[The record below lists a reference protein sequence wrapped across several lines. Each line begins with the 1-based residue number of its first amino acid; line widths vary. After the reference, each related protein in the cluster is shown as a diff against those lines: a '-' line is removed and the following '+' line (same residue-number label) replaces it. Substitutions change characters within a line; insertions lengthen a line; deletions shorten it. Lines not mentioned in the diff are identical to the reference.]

1 VRREVACGAASGEF
15 LARRPFT
22 HPNLRSVTLRAMRTW
37 ERDDP
42 DLGRPIAARSTD
54 TQRLWQVLTTRD
66 GKIVHIHDYTNQAT
80 ALQAAGLPTGP

>member
-1 VRREVACGAASGEF
+1 MVCHQVARSAASGEF

-22 HPNLRSVTLRAMRTW
+22 HP
-37 ERDDP
+37 
-42 DLGRPIAARSTD
+42 
-54 TQRLWQVLTTRD
+54 TQRLWQVLTMRD